1 MTWDLKM
8 DKNPNKNLKPRLKLW
23 LASDRSQC
31 SFGDGKWRLLETIE
45 KTDSLKS
52 TCEKLGI
59 SYRKAW
65 GNLKNAEEC
74 LNFTLVDKSR
84 GGKTHGHS
92 NLTARGRAWIEAYSK
107 FHHEVEQAA
116 QAAYR
121 KYLENF
127 DSERKTR

>member
-1 MTWDLKM
+1 M
-8 DKNPNKNLKPRLKLW
+8 DKSRNKRLRPQLKLW
-23 LASDRSQC
+23 LSSEKSDS
-31 SFGDGKWRLLETIE
+31 SFGDGKWLLLETIE
-45 KTDSLKS
+45 KTESLKS

-74 LNFTLVDKSR
+74 LDFTLVNKSR

-92 NLTARGRAWIEAYSK
+92 NLTAQGRAWMEAYSK
-107 FHHEVEQAA
+107 FHSEVQDAA
-116 QAAYR
+116 EAAYS

-127 DSERKTR
+127 ELKQ

>member
-1 MTWDLKM
+1 M
-8 DKNPNKNLKPRLKLW
+8 DKSRNKRLRLRLKLW
-23 LASDRSQC
+23 LSAEQSDS
-31 SFGDGKWRLLETIE
+31 SFGDGKWQLLEAIE
-45 KTDSLKS
+45 KTESLKS

-74 LNFTLVDKSR
+74 LKFPLVTKSR

-92 NLTARGRAWIEAYSK
+92 NLTEQGKAWVEAYSK
-107 FHHEVEQAA
+107 FHRDVEDAA
-116 QAAYR
+116 ETAYS

-127 DSERKTR
+127 ELKQ

>member
-1 MTWDLKM
+1 MK
-8 DKNPNKNLKPRLKLW
+8 KFYNQKLKPRLKLW
-23 LASDRSQC
+23 LSSESSDG

-45 KTDSLKS
+45 KTESLKS
-52 TCEKLGI
+52 TCQLLGI

-74 LNFTLVDKSR
+74 LNITLVTKSR

-92 NLTARGRAWIEAYSK
+92 NLTEEGKAWMAAYSK
-107 FHHEVEQAA
+107 FHRDVENATE
-116 QAAYR
+116 AAYK

-127 DSERKTR
+127 ELKQ